1 VRLIALSLSKQTTIP
16 QGVIPNMKFYY
27 KLAALVV
34 SLSAPIAFAQTT
46 ASPSPTPSA
55 SPVAGQVSIATG
67 SLGSYLADSNG
78 RSLYLFEGD
87 TSSTSTC
94 TGTCAVAWPPFLVP
108 AGQSPSI
115 AMGATSSSIQQP
127 LLSTTTR
134 SDGTTQVTYNGHPL
148 YHFSGD
154 TSSGTTNGE
163 GLNEFGAL
171 WYLVQPN
178 GQALI
183 QASGSASPSPS
194 PSASPTAA
202 PTSGGGGY

>member
-1 VRLIALSLSKQTTIP
+1 
-16 QGVIPNMKFYY
+16 MKFYQ
-27 KLAALVV
+27 LAALVV

-55 SPVAGQVSIATG
+55 SASPVAGQVSVATG

-94 TGTCAVAWPPFLVP
+94 TGACATAWPPFLIP
-108 AGQSPSI
+108 AGQTPSI
-115 AMGATSSSIQQP
+115 ATGSASSSIQQS
-127 LLSTTTR
+127 LLSTSPR

-148 YHFSGD
+148 YYFSGD
-154 TSSGTTNGE
+154 TTSGSTSGQ

-171 WYLVQPN
+171 WYLVQPS

-183 QASGSASPSPS
+183 QAGGSASPSPS
-194 PSASPTAA
+194 PTASATTPPAA
-202 PTSGGGGY
+202 GGY